1 MSYLRSQPS
10 PQSLVLSPHE
20 TDDSPAG
27 RYQSPRTSGGAPF
40 RISSLGPGAHAESV
54 LYSCPLGESGVTW
67 HGVMVHFCVLFCS
80 LFIFSFLFLLFYVTV
95 FLRRYRV
102 LSVRRARQGRKRSA
116 LRTRRC
122 FLFSFISIIGTQR
135 VVRTKRGAP
144 AAKKKRRRVTRS
156 GQTFFRY
163 SFPWQGRRR
172 WGIRTANRHVCHS
185 ESNDHNHSS
194 SLGARG
200 NPP

>member
-80 LFIFSFLFLLFYVTV
+80 LFIFSFLFFVILRDCFFGVVIV
-95 FLRRYRV
+95 FC
-102 LSVRRARQGRKRSA
+102 Q
-116 LRTRRC
+116 
-122 FLFSFISIIGTQR
+122 
-135 VVRTKRGAP
+135 
-144 AAKKKRRRVTRS
+144 
-156 GQTFFRY
+156 
-163 SFPWQGRRR
+163 
-172 WGIRTANRHVCHS
+172 
-185 ESNDHNHSS
+185 
-194 SLGARG
+194 LGARVRVG
-200 NPP
+200 NAAPFVLVGVFYFHLFLL